1 MIWLMDTKTLPQ
13 IVPQLREAV
22 RQAQARRVT
31 YDEIV
36 SASGGEISRNW
47 VAGFTQGAFTNPT
60 MDKLI
65 ALANALE
72 SLQQGRAA

>member
-1 MIWLMDTKTLPQ
+1 MDTQTLPQ
-13 IVPQLREAV
+13 IVPELRSAV
-22 RQAQARRVT
+22 RRAQANRIT
-31 YDEIV
+31 YDDIV
-36 SASGGEISRNW
+36 QASAGEISRNW